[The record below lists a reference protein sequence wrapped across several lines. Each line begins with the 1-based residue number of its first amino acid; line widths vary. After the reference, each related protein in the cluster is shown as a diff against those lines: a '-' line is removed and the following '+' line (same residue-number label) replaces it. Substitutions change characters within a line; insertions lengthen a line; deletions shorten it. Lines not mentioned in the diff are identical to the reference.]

1 MEGVLGEE
9 VWRRKFE
16 QREGKRH
23 LSKDVGGGWTLE
35 TKGKRER
42 EEAVWKGNWV
52 GWKWERRKRATMD
65 NGAKEKSASARSM
78 RGTDE
83 LMEVKES

>member
-1 MEGVLGEE
+1 MGWEETVVQLEGVLGEE

-16 QREGKRH
+16 QREVKRRH

-42 EEAVWKGNWV
+42 ERGSLEGKLGRVEMGETEKGND
-52 GWKWERRKRATMD
+52 G
-65 NGAKEKSASARSM
+65 
-78 RGTDE
+78 
-83 LMEVKES
+83 